1 MLVLVRGLLTPPQY
15 KNFYSQP
22 AASSFKIF
30 GDLNDHQIPSFYF
43 IIIQKERPARPQQN
57 SNTLDFQAKKSGVVS
72 VERMK
77 VDIEI
82 LFFRNVQE
90 LTFGKHR
97 IFEQNTVQSLE
108 RSTEKNI

>member
-1 MLVLVRGLLTPPQY
+1 
-15 KNFYSQP
+15 
-22 AASSFKIF
+22 
-30 GDLNDHQIPSFYF
+30 
-43 IIIQKERPARPQQN
+43 
-57 SNTLDFQAKKSGVVS
+57 
-72 VERMK
+72 MK

>member
-1 MLVLVRGLLTPPQY
+1 MLVRGLLTPPQY

-22 AASSFKIF
+22 AASSFNIF
-30 GDLNDHQIPSFYF
+30 GDLNDHQISSFYF